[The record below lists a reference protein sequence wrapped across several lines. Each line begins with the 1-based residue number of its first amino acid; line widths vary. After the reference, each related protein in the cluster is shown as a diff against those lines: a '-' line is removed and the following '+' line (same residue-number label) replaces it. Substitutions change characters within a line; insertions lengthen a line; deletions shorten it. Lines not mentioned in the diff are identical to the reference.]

1 MIKESLPALVVMESS
16 KVVGVISADQVL
28 EYIVGSFPEEQ

>member
-1 MIKESLPALVVMESS
+1 MIKESLPGLVVTESS
-16 KVVGVISADQVL
+16 KVMGLLSPQEVL